1 MEGTIA
7 LLMLGAAS
15 LGMFAGVVMMKNKKE
30 PEMIEVDTDDEIV
43 EVKYV
48 HSTAIDA
55 LTEKVNGQ
63 IQEGFEPADRV
74 VCYEGE
80 YIQIMVRYD

>member
-7 LLMLGAAS
+7 LLMLGAAA
-15 LGMFAGVVMMKNKKE
+15 LGMYAGVIITKNKKE
-30 PEMIEVDTDDEIV
+30 PEMIEVDDKIV

-80 YIQIMVRYD
+80 HIQIMVRYD